1 MKLRWAALIA
11 VLALSALMPRPSE
24 AQTTGQPPQSARRNG
39 SLGQNYPNP
48 FNPETTFPFSVG
60 EADCST
66 DPTRQYRVTLRVY
79 NLLAQVVAVPVL
91 QGSGVVGANGGAPA
105 VENLTLGCGS
115 YRAYWDGKYLNS
127 SREAASGVYLFRLD
141 VDGKVAG
148 VRKLLVTK

>member
-24 AQTTGQPPQSARRNG
+24 AQTSGQPPQSPRRSG

-48 FNPETTFPFSVG
+48 FNPETFFPFSVG
-60 EADCST
+60 EPDCTT

-91 QGSGVVGANGGAPA
+91 QGSSVVGANGNAPA

-148 VRKLLVTK
+148 VKKLLVTK